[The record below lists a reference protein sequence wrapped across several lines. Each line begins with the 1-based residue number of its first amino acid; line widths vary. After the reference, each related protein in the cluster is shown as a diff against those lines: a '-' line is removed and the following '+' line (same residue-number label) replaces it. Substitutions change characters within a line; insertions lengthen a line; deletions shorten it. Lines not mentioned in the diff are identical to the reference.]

1 MSDCTS
7 TVYGAHSWVCH
18 ETLIFRVRLIV
29 QRQPSRA
36 INLTTYYESIQATEN
51 FPPYAALDMAVTDN
65 QVSAVSIGDEAA
77 QQWNL

>member
-1 MSDCTS
+1 M
-7 TVYGAHSWVCH
+7 
-18 ETLIFRVRLIV
+18 

-51 FPPYAALDMAVTDN
+51 FPPYAALDVAVTDN